1 MKAVTNSSFAKSPVL
16 HFQKKVGSTF
26 VGTLK
31 NKKQGKLEGSQIY
44 EFAIEDG
51 DVSVEIAT
59 DQKDEKGN
67 SVYAECNVEPG
78 AIVSL
83 FGNTQLNDKIGL
95 QTQVGER
102 VVIVYKGL
110 AVNPKSKRKFNDY
123 FVGKLEV
130 GEAVDLEAVK
140 KA

>member
-1 MKAVTNSSFAKSPVL
+1 MKAVTNSSFTKTPVL

-26 VGTLK
+26 VGTLR
-31 NKKQGKLEGSQIY
+31 NKKPGKMNGQIY

-51 DVSVEIAT
+51 DVSVELPT

-67 SVYAECNVEPG
+67 TVYTECNVEAG
-78 AIVSL
+78 ALVSL
-83 FGNTQLNDKIGL
+83 FGNTQLDDKIGL

-102 VVIVYKGL
+102 VVIVYHGL

-123 FVGKLEV
+123 FVGKLEP
-130 GEAVDLEAVK
+130 GETVDLTALK
-140 KA
+140 K